1 MRLLELVSMDKFTTE
16 KYNIGVNHEYFFLAL
31 MRLKNICLHNLNIK
45 NKSSS
50 VDFKLPNTNIYIEL
64 KYRQIPSYK
73 YNTSVFDKKKVDIWN
88 SSNKYSKA
96 CIFICLGF
104 EDGEHYFIKYNK
116 DMFDDFDTQYLEK
129 WDTTNYLIPLNQCI
143 GLHDF
148 VDTIKQL
155 TSSC

>member
-1 MRLLELVSMDKFTTE
+1 MRL
-16 KYNIGVNHEYFFLAL
+16 NHS
-31 MRLKNICLHNLNIK
+31 ILHNLNIK

-73 YNTSVFDKKKVDIWN
+73 YNTSVFDKTVDIWN

-104 EDGEHYFIKYNK
+104 EDCERYFIMNNK
-116 DMFDDFDTQYLEK
+116 DMFADFDAQYLETC
-129 WDTTNYLIPLNQCI
+129 DTTNYLIPLNQCI
-143 GLHDF
+143 GLNEF
-148 VDTIKQL
+148 VDVLKQI
-155 TSSC
+155 TPSC

>member
-1 MRLLELVSMDKFTTE
+1 MDKFTTE

-73 YNTSVFDKKKVDIWN
+73 YNTSVFDKKKLTFGIHQTSIPKHVY
-88 SSNKYSKA
+88 SS
-96 CIFICLGF
+96 
-104 EDGEHYFIKYNK
+104 
-116 DMFDDFDTQYLEK
+116 
-129 WDTTNYLIPLNQCI
+129 
-143 GLHDF
+143 
-148 VDTIKQL
+148 V
-155 TSSC
+155 